1 MRQGDAWSPP
11 VRRSQLAPLPA
22 SPPPPPPPPR
32 LIERGHGLAPPPDA
46 HTAPP
51 PHGGVARV
59 RGHAAPASVSHNAL
73 SGEIP
78 RAVRSPLLHLDLQSN
93 RLSGR
98 VSSLPGTLVYLL
110 LTGNRLSGPVGAALR
125 LLPRLS
131 FLDLGRN

>member
-1 MRQGDAWSPP
+1 
-11 VRRSQLAPLPA
+11 
-22 SPPPPPPPPR
+22 
-32 LIERGHGLAPPPDA
+32 
-46 HTAPP
+46 
-51 PHGGVARV
+51 
-59 RGHAAPASVSHNAL
+59 
-73 SGEIP
+73 
-78 RAVRSPLLHLDLQSN
+78 VRSPLLHLDLQSN